1 MKQRKDQNISIEIEK
16 RALRSL
22 LDKVNEFYENPA
34 NRQAY
39 EAWEK
44 SEEGKK
50 YVTTYGNI

>member
-1 MKQRKDQNISIEIEK
+1 MKQEKEPRISLEIEK

-22 LDKVNEFYENPA
+22 LDKMNEFYENPA
-34 NRQAY
+34 NRQAF

-50 YVTTYGNI
+50 YAATHINT

>member
-1 MKQRKDQNISIEIEK
+1 MKQEKEPRISLEIEK

-22 LDKVNEFYENPA
+22 LDKMNKFYENPA
-34 NRQAY
+34 NRQAF

-50 YVTTYGNI
+50 YVTTYINT